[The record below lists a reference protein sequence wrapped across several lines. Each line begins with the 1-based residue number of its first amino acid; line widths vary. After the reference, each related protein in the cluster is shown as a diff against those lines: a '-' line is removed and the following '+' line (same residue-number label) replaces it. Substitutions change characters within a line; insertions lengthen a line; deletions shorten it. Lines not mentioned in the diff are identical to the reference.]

1 MNHHYDLEK
10 KVVVITGASSGFG
23 KGTARALASRGAAVV
38 LAARREKLLAELAQ
52 ECAAA
57 GGDALP
63 ITTDVSRQADVEQL
77 AQSALRAFG
86 RIDVWI
92 NDAGV
97 GVIGRFDEVP
107 LEDHAQVVEIN
118 LLGTIYGSYVALR
131 QFRKQNGGTLINV
144 ASALG
149 KIPAPY
155 YASYTASKHGI
166 VGLSSALRQELKQN
180 NQAAIHVCTVMP
192 MAMDTPFF
200 DHASN
205 HSGHQA
211 TPIPP
216 LYDPESVI
224 DAIESL
230 VTHPRDEV
238 IVGTAGKLADLAHK
252 IAPKLTENILARQT
266 HKTQMEQAP
275 PASVTEGS
283 LYTPMTF
290 GTEVHGGRVPE

>member
-107 LEDHAQVVEIN
+107 LEDHAQVIEIN

-131 QFRKQNGGTLINV
+131 QFRKQNAGTLINV

-155 YASYTASKHGI
+155 YASYTASGMRA
-166 VGLSSALRQELKQN
+166 VG
-180 NQAAIHVCTVMP
+180 
-192 MAMDTPFF
+192 
-200 DHASN
+200 
-205 HSGHQA
+205 
-211 TPIPP
+211 
-216 LYDPESVI
+216 
-224 DAIESL
+224 
-230 VTHPRDEV
+230 
-238 IVGTAGKLADLAHK
+238 
-252 IAPKLTENILARQT
+252 
-266 HKTQMEQAP
+266 
-275 PASVTEGS
+275 ASVVPRMVDRAS
-283 LYTPMTF
+283 
-290 GTEVHGGRVPE
+290 RVTSPKMSSVVVKKN